1 MRAPK
6 VSAEEGQMSCLSL
19 YHYRVNVI
27 NMRLYRPTPYLIL
40 SLISRARTP
49 LVRKEN
55 FTLTTLIQDL
65 EMRQA
70 KIGQAIK
77 LLREAGLEGYQNG
90 GELDVMAGEA
100 ERDATRKKWREAGPK
115 TKETIEDKTRERWAE
130 IEGVASAD
138 ESQSGPR
145 KPLTLRNGDE
155 GLQQSIPS
163 TATASPEKFM
173 WLRREMSE
181 HS

>member
-1 MRAPK
+1 
-6 VSAEEGQMSCLSL
+6 
-19 YHYRVNVI
+19 
-27 NMRLYRPTPYLIL
+27 LIL

-70 KIGQAIK
+70 KIGRAIK
-77 LLREAGLEGYQNG
+77 LLREAGLEDYQNG
-90 GELDVMAGEA
+90 GEFKVMAEEVA
-100 ERDATRKKWREAGPK
+100 RDPTREKWREAGPEIK
-115 TKETIEDKTRERWAE
+115 KATGDKMRERWAE
-130 IEGVASAD
+130 IEGTGPAD
-138 ESQSGPR
+138 GPHHAPK
-145 KPLTLRNGDE
+145 KPPTLPNGD

-163 TATASPEKFM
+163 TATNSPEKFM